1 MSRTLK
7 TLICQ
12 NCGKEFQ
19 RKGGREAK
27 YCSRDC
33 FYSSIKGR
41 TLITLICQ
49 NCGKEFKREEC
60 EVKRGRVKFC
70 SHDCSYA
77 SRKGKINLAR
87 RRRTI
92 KICPICGEKFETGGR
107 AGKKTKIFCSN
118 ECSFKARYR
127 SGIKCKK
134 LNEKD
139 ASYIAGFIDGEGS
152 IFIYRRSPKE
162 KSYGIRVTVAQSIKG
177 ISILEWLK
185 EITGVGSIITREPE
199 KKHHS
204 KGAQWACNSEAAE
217 TLLEQVLPYL
227 KLKVEQ
233 ANMVL
238 EFQRKLRDPKLKSNR
253 SWQKEYRNQI
263 KELNKRGRK

>member
-1 MSRTLK
+1 MLK
-7 TLICQ
+7 TLICK
-12 NCGKEFQ
+12 NCGIEYE
-19 RKGGREAK
+19 REDWEIRRGKNK
-27 YCSRDC
+27 YCS
-33 FYSSIKGR
+33 
-41 TLITLICQ
+41 Q
-49 NCGKEFKREEC
+49 EC
-60 EVKRGRVKFC
+60 YRK
-70 SHDCSYA
+70 
-77 SRKGKINLAR
+77 SRKGKECLAR
-87 RRRTI
+87 RRRI
-92 KICPICGEKFETGGR
+92 EKICPICGEKFETGGR

-152 IFIYRRSPKE
+152 IIIYRRSPKE

-177 ISILEWLK
+177 LSILEWLK
-185 EITGVGSIITREPE
+185 EITGVGAIITREPE

-233 ANMVL
+233 ANLVL
-238 EFQRKLRDPKLKSNR
+238 EFQRKLRDPKLKSDR
-253 SWQKEYRNQI
+253 SWQKEYRNQM